1 MDGQQYAP
9 RVYPVP
15 VVPAGTKPTPPPRG
29 EVMERRKTQDFPH
42 PAPTPSVD
50 GEMSDEMVRVY
61 WYDHACEWV
70 TKYCDEHHRRS
81 ALVQKQALEAIPE
94 RPAE

>member
-1 MDGQQYAP
+1 
-9 RVYPVP
+9 
-15 VVPAGTKPTPPPRG
+15 
-29 EVMERRKTQDFPH
+29 MERRKTPRLPP
-42 PAPTPSVD
+42 PAPTPSVEPELPAHD

-81 ALVQKQALEAIPE
+81 ALIQKQALEAIPE
-94 RPAE
+94 RQAE